1 MALGVYGRGNTGLV
15 YELDKE
21 VIGGMNSG
29 LVGGFIIRFHVP
41 LKARL
46 QGICKQLGLLD
57 WPCD

>member
-29 LVGGFIIRFHVP
+29 LVGGFII
-41 LKARL
+41 
-46 QGICKQLGLLD
+46 
-57 WPCD
+57 